1 MTSLVRRAA
10 LLLGAVVAVSLPF
23 AAARAVD
30 IKEVTTPL
38 GIKAWLVED
47 KSVPVVTLS
56 FSFAG
61 GTATD
66 PEGQKGVTNLMATL
80 LTDGAGPFPAQA
92 FRQRLED
99 AAVSLGFSASHDRLN
114 GSLRMLSA
122 SRQEGFELLRL
133 ALALP
138 RFDLEM
144 VDRRRAQF
152 VSSLNQGGQRPATV
166 AERTLASLVFAN
178 HPYSIDTQG
187 RREALQS
194 VPIDDIKQRSTS
206 LLVRQGLIVAAVGDI
221 DEATLA
227 RNLDRAFGGLP
238 AGASRPS
245 LPDWTPP
252 AKARLQLVDRPVPQ
266 SAVRMALPGILRG
279 DTDWYPAFVMNHI
292 LGGGGQ
298 QSRLFSEVRERR
310 GLAYSVSSSLRTY
323 DKAGLVVISTASA
336 NERVADALRVIRA
349 EMARLRNDM
358 VGEAELN
365 DAKTYLTGA
374 LPVSLDSS
382 GSIASLLHSLQVDR
396 LPRDQIEK
404 RAALIGAVTAD
415 DIRRM
420 ARRLLRDDLMT
431 TVVVG
436 KPIGLVGDP

>member
-1 MTSLVRRAA
+1 MMRRAV
-10 LLLGAVVAVSLPF
+10 LGVGLLGALLATSMPF
-23 AAARAVD
+23 ASAGAVD

-80 LTDGAGPFPAQA
+80 LTDGAGPFPAQV

-99 AAVSLGFSASHDRLN
+99 AAVSLSFGASHDRLN
-114 GSLRMLSA
+114 GSMRMLSA

-152 VSSLNQGGQRPATV
+152 LSSVNQGSQRPTTV
-166 AERTLASLVFAN
+166 AERTLMGIVFAN

-194 VPIDDIKQRSTS
+194 VPIDDIKQRATA
-206 LLVRQGLIVAAVGDI
+206 LIARDGLIVAAVGDI

-227 RNLDRAFGGLP
+227 RSLDRAFGNLP
-238 AGASRPS
+238 ASTTRPAI
-245 LPDWTPP
+245 PDWTPP
-252 AKARLQLVDRPVPQ
+252 AKARTQIVDRPVPQ
-266 SAVRMALPGILRG
+266 SAVRMALPSILRG
-279 DTDWYPAFVMNHI
+279 DPDWYAAFA
-292 LGGGGQ
+292 
-298 QSRLFSEVRERR
+298 EVRERR

-323 DKAGLVVISTASA
+323 DKAGLLVISTASA
-336 NERVADALRVIRA
+336 NERVADAVRVIRA
-349 EMARLRNDM
+349 EMARLRNET
-358 VGEAELN
+358 VGEPELN

-382 GSIASLLHSLQVDR
+382 GSIASLLHSLQIDR
-396 LPRDQIEK
+396 LPRDQLDK

-415 DIRRM
+415 DVRRM